1 MIPSFVGNSFR
12 KEFFKMIGLRVRD
25 GGQRTVMMEV
35 SQRINQQGKVKP
47 VTRRMISSFRIRAAG
62 QLLSEYTD

>member
-1 MIPSFVGNSFR
+1 
-12 KEFFKMIGLRVRD
+12 MIGLRVRD

-35 SQRINQQGKVKP
+35 SQRNIQQGKSRP

>member
-1 MIPSFVGNSFR
+1 
-12 KEFFKMIGLRVRD
+12 MIGLRVRD

-35 SQRINQQGKVKP
+35 SKRVIQQGKVRP
-47 VTRRMISSFRIRAAG
+47 VNGRMISSFRIRAAG